1 MTHSDNNVRGK
12 EGLEVST
19 ARVRFHPESTHRTA
33 GGAPILPDVT
43 LVSSQMALR
52 MVIQQA
58 SFPAEADKR
67 PYSDM
72 ATFPHGDKSKRTRE
86 HGINNFN

>member
-1 MTHSDNNVRGK
+1 MTHSDNDVQGK

-19 ARVRFHPESTHRTA
+19 ARVRFHPSPPTGLREARLFCLVLPLFLHRWH
-33 GGAPILPDVT
+33 
-43 LVSSQMALR
+43 SR